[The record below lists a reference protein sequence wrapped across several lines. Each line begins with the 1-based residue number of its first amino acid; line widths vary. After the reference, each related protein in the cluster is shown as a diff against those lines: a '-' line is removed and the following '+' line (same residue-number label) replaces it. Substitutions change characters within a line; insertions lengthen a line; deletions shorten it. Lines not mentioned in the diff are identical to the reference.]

1 LSSPPPV
8 ERTLI
13 VVKPDSVSRG
23 LTGEILSRFE
33 RRGLKIVDLRMRTL
47 DRARAEDFYSIHKDK
62 PFFGDLVSFITS
74 GAIVG
79 AILEGRDAVA
89 VVRRM
94 IGSTKSWEST
104 PGTIRG
110 DLATGLLDNA
120 IHASDSRESFERESN
135 TFFFIS

>member
-1 LSSPPPV
+1 LSSLPPI

-23 LTGEILSRFE
+23 LIGEVVSRFE
-33 RRGLKIVDLRMRTL
+33 RRGMKVVDLRMRTL
-47 DRARAEDFYSIHKDK
+47 DRPSAENFYSVHKDK
-62 PFFGDLVSFITS
+62 PFFGELVSFITS
-74 GAIVG
+74 GPVVG
-79 AILEGRDAVA
+79 AILEGRDAVG

-94 IGSTKSWEST
+94 IGSTKSWESA

-120 IHASDSRESFERESN
+120 IHASDSRESFEKESKA
-135 TFFFIS
+135 FFS

>member
-1 LSSPPPV
+1 MSLPAV

-23 LTGEILSRFE
+23 LIGEIISRFE
-33 RRGLKIVDLRMRTL
+33 RRGMKVIELRMLTMGK
-47 DRARAEDFYSIHKDK
+47 ARAEDFYSVHRDK
-62 PFFGDLVSFITS
+62 PFYGELVAFITS
-74 GAIVG
+74 GPVVG
-79 AILEGRDAVA
+79 AVLEGRDAVA

-94 IGSTKSWEST
+94 IGATKSWESA

-120 IHASDSRESFERESN
+120 IHASDSRESFEHESRA
-135 TFFFIS
+135 FFS